1 MAKALNSR
9 IRLPYLHTPAYPGCC
24 GVHSSARSWITTS
37 IKRGRISKARDG
49 KLSLNPQL
57 SFGEDDLPQL
67 LSDSGSCT
75 FHLKLT
81 DHSIVMLC
89 DAFHT
94 NDFNPVNRISTP
106 PVVYPS
112 QRALHKHSAIFYNF
126 ILYGLLNGTNSANGV
141 IGRWRSVLRGYLDI
155 LVKIAKYIGIF
166 SECILLSLSE
176 RDASRADIS
185 RKTSHRTDDM
195 TAGTLNCASKCPQC
209 GAESIFTP
217 LCRPWYTDAILHQ
230 GLPVKSSWLQDT
242 QKDIRLQDD

>member
-1 MAKALNSR
+1 MATCGQTSWSNDQPLSHQFRWASLELTKRASDHMGQHSTRAGKSAADDDAEQMAKALNSR

-49 KLSLNPQL
+49 KLSLNPQQ

-176 RDASRADIS
+176 RE
-185 RKTSHRTDDM
+185 
-195 TAGTLNCASKCPQC
+195 LL
-209 GAESIFTP
+209 ELIF
-217 LCRPWYTDAILHQ
+217 
-230 GLPVKSSWLQDT
+230 PVKLRIALMT
-242 QKDIRLQDD
+242 